1 MTVPAKDGSAY
12 LGDLPLTIGADD
24 SLTFPSDRAVQLLS
38 QVLAPDILDSLQASV
53 ADKLLVGPADLNAG
67 GIHVVYDPRTL
78 ELRFVIAPQLRAA
91 RSLSVTP
98 LDRQQLGTY
107 VKPQDFSAYLNVRG
121 SVDLVEDGFDT
132 GFSARKRVLE
142 TVGYWCLT
150 DLACAWAALPNARRL
165 ASMAMRA
172 LISSVLMSSGSNG
185 RPYHSSMDLR
195 FG

>member
-1 MTVPAKDGSAY
+1 MRPEALAAWTQLYAAVGLLAGICATCA
-12 LGDLPLTIGADD
+12 LLRTIIELQSGAIG
-24 SLTFPSDRAVQLLS
+24 L
-38 QVLAPDILDSLQASV
+38 
-53 ADKLLVGPADLNAG
+53 
-67 GIHVVYDPRTL
+67 
-78 ELRFVIAPQLRAA
+78 
-91 RSLSVTP
+91 
-98 LDRQQLGTY
+98 
-107 VKPQDFSAYLNVRG
+107 
-121 SVDLVEDGFDT
+121 
-132 GFSARKRVLE
+132 RKRVLE